1 MTDSKHPNAY
11 PWLEQLSSQELEN
24 LLQQDFSAGE
34 GNSNTD
40 FVMAI
45 MDVLAQRDPQA
56 IEIDD
61 AWETFRAQCIPPQDT
76 DPEAEKTPTVV
87 PFPNDKVPSPPPP
100 RRQHFLFRRFLAVA
114 AMLCVLTCLMVLP
127 AHACGKLPDLI
138 QWSNGT
144 FHFLP
149 RKRSSLLDSPKYQ
162 ELQEE
167 ISARTDLPVLP
178 TWYPEGT
185 EVEQIE
191 ISALSDRSFI
201 DVLFRVYD
209 ETFTFSI
216 TAYDSIPENPS
227 AVYEKNRGTPED
239 YFQHNIHHF
248 FYTNMELIGVAW
260 WNENVECSILGNV
273 SKDNLKHMID
283 SIYS

>member
-138 QWSNGT
+138 QWSDDT

-149 RKRSSLLDSPKYQ
+149 RKTAPLLDSPKYQ

-178 TWYPEGT
+178 TWYPEGS
-185 EVEQIE
+185 EIERIE
-191 ISALSDRSFI
+191 ISEVFDQTAI
-201 DVLFRVYD
+201 DVLFRFQ
-209 ETFTFSI
+209 ESTFIFSI
-216 TAYDSIPENPS
+216 TVYDSIPESPD
-227 AVYEKNRGTPED
+227 AVYEKNVGSPED
-239 YFQHNIHHF
+239 YCFNNIHHF
-248 FYTNMELIGVAW
+248 FYMNMDRVCVAW
-260 WNENVECSILGNV
+260 WNENAECSIRGEL
-273 SKDNLKHMID
+273 SQEQLKHMVN